1 MQNFEETEIDHHDLT
16 NQESELQEKNTPNE
30 SVKLVSR
37 PISVLN
43 KEELNQHRENGKNT
57 AINNGIIL
65 FLSLRF
71 HVECGI
77 EV

>member
-1 MQNFEETEIDHHDLT
+1 MQNFGETEIDPHDLT
-16 NQESELQEKNTPNE
+16 NQESEFQEKNVPNE

-37 PISVLN
+37 PISILN
-43 KEELNQHRENGKNT
+43 KEELNQHNGKNI